1 MDLLIGVSLVLGVM
15 ILVHEWGH
23 FIAARL
29 FGVRVDVFSIGFG
42 PRLFGWKSGDTDY
55 RVSII
60 PLGGYVRMAGQ
71 DPTEIDSPNRSWVK
85 PRAAGDAETPGKVMD
100 AVQTATET
108 AVHKVGEVAASG
120 KLSTATQA
128 AARSGYVRVEQVPTP
143 GTGAPDELMSKPRW
157 QRAVISAAGP
167 AVNLVFPVLLLTV
180 YFVAIGVPYPVFE
193 DKPVVVTAV
202 PANSAAAAAGLKPG
216 DKVLAVNGEPT
227 ANWTEAEKIVTKV
240 EPNTKLSVEVEDGG
254 ARRTVEIP
262 VQQKD
267 IEQPEQALGFAPILA
282 VLEDVAPG
290 MPAARAGLKEG
301 DLIRAVDGQPIQW
314 WGQFTERVRGSG
326 GKPLTL
332 DIERKGQPLHSVV
345 TPQTGSNERGEPV
358 YQIGVQVHEDS
369 AYRRVAFVE
378 GVKFAGLK
386 TYETIEDTLGVVG
399 RLFSGRV
406 SVRQLQSVVGISR
419 AAGQAV
425 HKGAQ
430 AVISLMVLISVN
442 LGILNLLPIPI
453 LDGGNI
459 LLLAIEGGL
468 RRDLSMAFK
477 ERFVQVG
484 LVFLLV
490 LFAIVMYNDLA
501 RLLGGHS

>member
-71 DPTEIDSPNRSWVK
+71 DPTEIDSPGRSWIGS
-85 PRAAGDAETPGKVMD
+85 RAGAQTETPGNVAD
-100 AVQTATET
+100 AVQRTT
-108 AVHKVGEVAASG
+108 EVAVR
-120 KLSTATQA
+120 QA
-128 AARSGYVRVEQVPTP
+128 ASDPTAQT
-143 GTGAPDELMSKPRW
+143 TGAPDELMSKPRW

-167 AVNLVFPVLLLTV
+167 AVNLLFPILLLTV
-180 YFVAIGVPYPVFE
+180 YFSVIGVPYPVFE
-193 DKPVVVTAV
+193 DKPVVITAV
-202 PANSAAAAAGLKPG
+202 PANSAAAAAGLRTG
-216 DKVLAVNGEPT
+216 DKVVAVNGVPT
-227 ANWTEAEKIVTKV
+227 ANWTEAEKIITKA
-240 EPNTKLSVEVEDGG
+240 EPNTTVSVEVENGSEK
-254 ARRTVEIP
+254 RTVEIP
-262 VQQKD
+262 VQQKE
-267 IEQPEQALGFAPILA
+267 IEQPELALGFAPIRP

-301 DLIRAVDGQPIQW
+301 DMIRAVDNQPIQW
-314 WGQFTERVRGSG
+314 WGQFTERVRGSA
-326 GKPLTL
+326 GKPLSL
-332 DIERKGQPLHSVV
+332 EVDRKGPPIHLVV
-345 TPQTGSNERGEPV
+345 TPQPGSNERGETV
-358 YQIGVQVHEDS
+358 YQIGVQVHEDL
-369 AYRRVAFVE
+369 AYRRVAFLE
-378 GVKFAGLK
+378 GVRFAGLK
-386 TYETIEDTLGVVG
+386 TFETIDDTLGVVG
-399 RLFSGRV
+399 KLFSGRV

-459 LLLAIEGGL
+459 LLLGIEGGL